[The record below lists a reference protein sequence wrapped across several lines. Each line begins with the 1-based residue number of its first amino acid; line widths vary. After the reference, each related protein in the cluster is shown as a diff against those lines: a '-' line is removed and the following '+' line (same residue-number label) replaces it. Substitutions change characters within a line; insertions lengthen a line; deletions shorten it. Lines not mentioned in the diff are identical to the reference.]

1 MTKFIEMEVTPSLQK
16 YMDKLKEGGKV
27 ELQVWRCHS
36 NNKASHSSAFMMLLT
51 MTVQIL
57 CKDFFHCVKK
67 SIPCVFHVTISM
79 NSCYNFFLFM
89 TERTIISQTWLHW
102 HFFSSYFWWIEA
114 FLIFFFEIWN
124 DASNGALWY
133 RLGYTIFMKTLNN
146 SNRNKLHFANL
157 YLQLKFVKL

>member
-67 SIPCVFHVTISM
+67 SIPCVFHVTISIT
-79 NSCYNFFLFM
+79 SCY
-89 TERTIISQTWLHW
+89 
-102 HFFSSYFWWIEA
+102 
-114 FLIFFFEIWN
+114 IFFYDLTYHNLWNMTPLTLFKIYFRDWN
-124 DASNGALWY
+124 DFSKGAWWY
-133 RLGYTIFMKTLNN
+133 RHSYTIFMNLLNN
-146 SNRNKLHFANL
+146 LNRNKYILL
-157 YLQLKFVKL
+157 IYTYS